1 MMVDFNEGHYFN
13 STKTKSMEKLANNF
27 SFALGKQAIL
37 NIRITKRLVSI
48 REMNLKHLHI
58 IPIFLILILST
69 NVYSQNP
76 KENWEKYKQI
86 EQSGFS
92 IENLAIAKAYYDSLN
107 SSAFLI
113 IQNGKVVADWGD
125 INRRFILHSVRKSI
139 LNSLYGIY
147 SENGTIELNYTIGE
161 IGITDKDSLSDLEK
175 SAKIIHLLKARSGIY
190 HKAAAEPPWVDD
202 YRPERNSVKP
212 DSLWFYNNWD
222 FNVLGTIFEQSTQ
235 TSIYEALYNDI
246 ATPLQMQD
254 YRIIDG
260 EYYYELEYSNHPAYH
275 LKMSARDLARY
286 GQLFLQEGL
295 WNDKQILSKNWVD
308 SSTYPVSK
316 HGGGGKIGRWYG
328 WLWNVSEYY
337 QDYKM
342 YYAVGAGGQFLAVFP
357 TEDLILVNLCNTYQ
371 RDKLYDKEIVK
382 LFDLIL
388 ASKMNKPIDNPALIT
403 LKTSSRIPEKLYQQK
418 INHSKYI
425 GDFTIDG
432 RKALIIEL
440 NGDLI
445 LKDYFMKLKLFPISP
460 NRFFVEDIEKYLN
473 VVLDK
478 KGFATKLSYD

>member
-1 MMVDFNEGHYFN
+1 MNP
-13 STKTKSMEKLANNF
+13 
-27 SFALGKQAIL
+27 KQIH
-37 NIRITKRLVSI
+37 IT
-48 REMNLKHLHI
+48 
-58 IPIFLILILST
+58 LILLILFFSIDV
-69 NVYSQNP
+69 NSQNP
-76 KENWEKYKQI
+76 KDNWEKYKYI

-92 IENLAIAKAYYDSLN
+92 IEKLAIAKAYYDSLN

-113 IQNGKVVADWGD
+113 IQNGKVVTDWGD
-125 INRRFILHSVRKSI
+125 INRRFIIHSVRKGI
-139 LNSLYGIY
+139 LNSLYGVY
-147 SENGTIELNYTIGE
+147 SENGTIDLNKTIGE
-161 IGITDKDSLSDLEK
+161 IGITDKDSLSEFEK

-190 HKAAAEPPWVDD
+190 HKAAAEPSWVDD
-202 YRPERNSVKP
+202 YRPERNSVQP

-222 FNVLGTIFEQSTQ
+222 FNVLGTIFEQLTQ
-235 TSIYEALYNDI
+235 TSIYIALYNDI

-286 GQLFLQEGL
+286 GQLFLQQGL
-295 WNDKQILSKNWVD
+295 WNDKQILSKKWVD
-308 SSTYPVSK
+308 NSTYPVSK
-316 HGGGGKIGRWYG
+316 HGGGGKIGRWYA

-342 YYAVGAGGQFLAVFP
+342 YYAAGVGGQFLAIFP
-357 TEDLILVNLCNTYQ
+357 TEDLILVNLSNTFQ
-371 RDKLYDKEIVK
+371 KDKLYDREIVK

-388 ASKMNKPIDNPALIT
+388 ASKINKPIDNPELIT
-403 LKTSSRIPEKLYQQK
+403 LKTSSRIPENLYQQK
-418 INHSKYI
+418 LDYSKYI
-425 GDFTIDG
+425 ADFTIDG
-432 RKALIIEL
+432 EKVSIIEL

-473 VVLDK
+473 VESDK
-478 KGFATKLSYD
+478 KGFG